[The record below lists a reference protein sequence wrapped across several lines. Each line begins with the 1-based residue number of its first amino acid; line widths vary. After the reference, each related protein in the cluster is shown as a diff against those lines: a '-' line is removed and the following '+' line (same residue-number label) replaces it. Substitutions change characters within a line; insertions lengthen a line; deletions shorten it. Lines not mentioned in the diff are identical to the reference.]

1 MTDGGTTDGSSYQ
14 RIVEAICTELN
25 KHNRDGIHLDERTDI
40 TGDLNIDS
48 VAVMDLMFA
57 LEEEFDVSVPLNTL
71 SEIRTIGDLATTID
85 KMTRGEKV

>member
-1 MTDGGTTDGSSYQ
+1 MTGAQTAVNGNYQ
-14 RIVEAICTELN
+14 RIVQAICTELD
-25 KHNRDGIHLDERTDI
+25 KHNADQIRLDESTDI

>member
-1 MTDGGTTDGSSYQ
+1 MTGANATNSNNYE
-14 RIVEAICTELN
+14 RIVQAVCTELE
-25 KHNRDGIHLDERTDI
+25 KHNTDGLRLDESTDI

-57 LEEEFDVSVPLNTL
+57 LEEKFDVSVPLNTL
-71 SEIRTIGDLATTID
+71 GDIRTIGDLAAMID